1 MAALDPGAKDR
12 GTKPDTK
19 TGPGALGVLNDKALG
34 NDRRK
39 DMCKSAYIEA
49 EFITNRAVDR
59 LLVSGDDVIANRTKL
74 MAAIA
79 KVIRAH
85 MK

>member
-1 MAALDPGAKDR
+1 
-12 GTKPDTK
+12 
-19 TGPGALGVLNDKALG
+19 
-34 NDRRK
+34 
-39 DMCKSAYIEA
+39 MCKSAYIEA